1 MLSTLYCIYSNGGL
15 RGMATEIIVTDQFT
29 DWYRSLDEKDADAVE
44 FSVGLL
50 EQFGVTLGSPH
61 SSKVLGTE
69 LRELRIHSGGQ
80 PLRAFY
86 AFDPVRQA
94 VLLTGADKTG
104 DDRFYRKMIAEATAL
119 WSDYLAGR

>member
-1 MLSTLYCIYSNGGL
+1 
-15 RGMATEIIVTDQFT
+15 MATEIIVTDQFT

-44 FSVGLL
+44 FSIGLL

-69 LRELRIHSGGQ
+69 LRELRIQSGGQ

-94 VLLTGADKTG
+94 VLLTGGDKTG
-104 DDRFYRKMIAEATAL
+104 DDRFYRKMIAEATSL
-119 WSDYLAGR
+119 WNDYLDGK